1 MITSEKIRYRSLVI
15 EDLLIAPGFTTVIGA
30 NGSGKTTL
38 LKLIAGI
45 VLPESGTILVDG
57 MPPRDIEIGWV
68 NEFPD
73 RNILFGS
80 VFEEIASP
88 LRFRYLPCSE
98 IEKQVASCMESIGI
112 NHLGTRPMQEL
123 SGGEKVLVAV
133 AAALISRPHVLVLDE
148 YDSHLDINHA
158 RKVVQIIRKSG
169 TPYVISCT
177 QDTENAALADRVI
190 FLDSGKIRYTGTPDE
205 VFVSLAGTPYYPI
218 SWMCRP

>member
-1 MITSEKIRYRSLVI
+1 MIAAENIRYRSLTI
-15 EDLLIAPGFTTVIGA
+15 EDLRIAPGFTSVIGP

-38 LKLIAGI
+38 LKLLAGML
-45 VLPESGTILVDG
+45 LPGSGRILIDG
-57 MPPRDIEIGWV
+57 IPPRGTEIGWV

-88 LRFRYLPCSE
+88 LRFRHLPCSE
-98 IEKQVASCMESIGI
+98 IEQRVVSCMELADIG
-112 NHLGTRPMQEL
+112 HLSKRPMQDL

-133 AAALISRPHVLVLDE
+133 AAAMSSRPHVLVLDE
-148 YDSHLDINHA
+148 YDSHLDSNHS
-158 RKVVQIIRKSG
+158 REIMRILRKSG

-177 QDTENAALADRVI
+177 QDTETAAIADRVI
-190 FLDSGKIRYTGTPDE
+190 FLEAGRIRYTGTPEE
-205 VFVSLAGTPYYPI
+205 VFPLLAGTPYYPL